1 MNIYRIN
8 VEPPRT
14 MRKSSCFIRG
24 NKIVILGQ
32 IAIEAVDAS
41 PYNQDQK
48 LQLSPLIGGYIQH
61 RLRRDVFST
70 LVDIR
75 SRFMIMIV

>member
-14 MRKSSCFIRG
+14 MRKSSRFIRG
-24 NKIVILGQ
+24 NNIVILGQ

-41 PYNQDQK
+41 VMNA
-48 LQLSPLIGGYIQH
+48 
-61 RLRRDVFST
+61 
-70 LVDIR
+70 
-75 SRFMIMIV
+75 IVP